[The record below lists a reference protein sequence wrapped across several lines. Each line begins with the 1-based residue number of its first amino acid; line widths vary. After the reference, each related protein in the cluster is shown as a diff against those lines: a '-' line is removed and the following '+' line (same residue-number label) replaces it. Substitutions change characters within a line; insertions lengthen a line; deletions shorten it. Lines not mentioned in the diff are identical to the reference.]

1 MKLLT
6 FLLVFSI
13 FFISP
18 VLALTVDI
26 PVPINYSTI
35 PTVNASDWWDG
46 LDTPADIDHNLLNN
60 LAWSVAGHTIDA
72 NLDMNSFNIIEIDKA
87 YFSGSDFISS
97 DDNGHLDLH
106 SDSIDLHGNLST
118 IWNIH
123 LTDSDGTSAH
133 NNIMLGGGRD
143 AWIYYNATDLIIDP
157 DVVGDG
163 DVIILG
169 DIIADNL
176 IGNVSG
182 ISGIFTENVSANWF
196 NGRFNWT
203 TDTWFDFIGGWN
215 LTFNTSMLSTIF
227 YNATAIDV
235 VTGTGAGVLND
246 IQSYN
251 QISYNVTEDASDLEL
266 RINFTGITDF
276 NQLIIR
282 YRSDEDNEPRR
293 MQVQIYEPVGGTWEN
308 YGDLPEN
315 NEYNVVE
322 FGIFDADEHI
332 DGDDVVQVRV
342 FQDAGVP
349 PRTHKHLFDWITIA
363 KGFGTPSGQE
373 VDPIFSSWL
382 ESPLFMENVNGSLVN
397 SSWSWITANN
407 ANFTSLFVGNA
418 TFDYLNVIG
427 TSYLS
432 GSVIIELTDG
442 ESNSDAFDMTVLG
455 GAGGDELADN
465 AGKGSNIF
473 HTAGVGGGSSTSG
486 YLAGAG
492 GNIIYIA
499 GAGGAD
505 TAGVGGV
512 AGIVSLIGGAGGFS
526 GDDDGAKGGDVNI
539 TGGIGGAT
547 DGFIGKDGGDGGD
560 VNINPGA
567 GGIGG
572 DSTGLYGNVILAK
585 NGGNVGIGTTSPTHT
600 LNVVGAL
607 NVTGTS
613 YLGDVNGSGI
623 FTTTANINIA
633 SDTNGLYL
641 GDGQDVKLYSNGV
654 AGNFIFE
661 STDKVQVR
669 LGTTTT
675 PFTTTFLQLEDGE
688 SHMGF
693 NPGANLVDGI
703 RVFEDSASGENRDF
717 RIYGYPTG
725 ESNIY
730 GQFKITSGSEF
741 SISSSGGDIGLLNN
755 AIVYGDLNVTGNIT
769 ADTYFGDGS
778 QLTDIVGD
786 GFYNWTEGAGATD
799 NFKTANNATIE
810 GIIFGE
816 TKALSYEYEKIIN
829 GEFTSNSDGWI
840 EGTGWGH
847 DSGLK
852 AERYYHMGNIA
863 GVQLIQHVPL
873 IAGDTYEVKYS
884 ILDWD
889 VTPFTERLEILFG
902 GDIGTGTSVAVHNS
916 NVDGG
921 EVGDYS
927 YTVVAPTNSSLY
939 FIIDQDGPI
948 TIFNMSLDDISV
960 RKIIPA
966 GEYNEFNGSIILGE
980 GGDIYYRSSVYDEEK
995 YGNPFKYFKDV
1006 SEYSKLDDKTN
1017 NLVMEHSNR
1026 PPFLQKNFTR
1036 GYGGEVVFM
1045 EGLQSWSS
1053 WIEYSNYKVIQKVND
1068 LEIENQMLK
1077 DCIINSDDFIKLKE
1091 CIK

>member
-1 MKLLT
+1 MAKNPLIRSYPKKVNAPLQKKSAGILDDFAVRKNVATKEGTVEKVPTNDSDIANKKYVDDLTGDHPHQDVQTTASPTFVKVSAPAGEFDTIATDTDGDIT
-6 FLLVFSI
+6 FLNDCYFTNRTGHDT
-13 FFISP
+13 F
-18 VLALTVDI
+18 
-26 PVPINYSTI
+26 
-35 PTVNASDWWDG
+35 
-46 LDTPADIDHNLLNN
+46 LDC
-60 LAWSVAGHTIDA
+60 V
-72 NLDMNSFNIIEIDKA
+72 
-87 YFSGSDFISS
+87 
-97 DDNGHLDLH
+97 
-106 SDSIDLHGNLST
+106 
-118 IWNIH
+118 
-123 LTDSDGTSAH
+123 
-133 NNIMLGGGRD
+133 
-143 AWIYYNATDLIIDP
+143 
-157 DVVGDG
+157 
-163 DVIILG
+163 
-169 DIIADNL
+169 
-176 IGNVSG
+176 
-182 ISGIFTENVSANWF
+182 
-196 NGRFNWT
+196 
-203 TDTWFDFIGGWN
+203 
-215 LTFNTSMLSTIF
+215 
-227 YNATAIDV
+227 
-235 VTGTGAGVLND
+235 
-246 IQSYN
+246 
-251 QISYNVTEDASDLEL
+251 
-266 RINFTGITDF
+266 
-276 NQLIIR
+276 
-282 YRSDEDNEPRR
+282 
-293 MQVQIYEPVGGTWEN
+293 
-308 YGDLPEN
+308 
-315 NEYNVVE
+315 
-322 FGIFDADEHI
+322 ADEHI
-332 DGDDVVQVRV
+332 DWTDTTEDFKTTGSGSFGEGLEVNKNTTNQVGLTLNGIDVGGPFGPRGGFVKWFLNDRFVGGYTFMNDRQEIV
-342 FQDAGVP
+342 FD
-349 PRTHKHLFDWITIA
+349 TTIQA
-363 KGFGTPSGQE
+363 TSADQGNAF
-373 VDPIFSSWL
+373 I
-382 ESPLFMENVNGSLVN
+382 NVMNGS
-397 SSWSWITANN
+397 AG
-407 ANFTSLFVGNA
+407 F
-418 TFDYLNVIG
+418 
-427 TSYLS
+427 
-432 GSVIIELTDG
+432 
-442 ESNSDAFDMTVLG
+442 
-455 GAGGDELADN
+455 AGGDLT
-465 AGKGSNIF
+465 I
-473 HTAGVGGGSSTSG
+473 SSTG
-486 YLAGAG
+486 ELE
-492 GNIIYIA
+492 
-499 GAGGAD
+499 
-505 TAGVGGV
+505 
-512 AGIVSLIGGAGGFS
+512 
-526 GDDDGAKGGDVNI
+526 
-539 TGGIGGAT
+539 
-547 DGFIGKDGGDGGD
+547 
-560 VNINPGA
+560 
-567 GGIGG
+567 
-572 DSTGLYGNVILAK
+572 
-585 NGGNVGIGTTSPTHT
+585 TS
-600 LNVVGAL
+600 
-607 NVTGTS
+607 S
-613 YLGDVNGSGI
+613 
-623 FTTTANINIA
+623 NINIA
-633 SDTNGLYL
+633 SDTNGLQL
-641 GDGQDVKLYSNGV
+641 GAGQDVKLYSNGSS
-654 AGNFIFE
+654 GNFIFE
-661 STDKVQVR
+661 SDDKVQVR